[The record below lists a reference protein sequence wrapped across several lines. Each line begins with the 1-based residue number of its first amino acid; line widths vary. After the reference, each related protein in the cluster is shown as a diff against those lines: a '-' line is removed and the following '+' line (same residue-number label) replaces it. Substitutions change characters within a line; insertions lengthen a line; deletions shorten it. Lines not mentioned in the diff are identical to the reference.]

1 MAELRSVTENVEAKI
16 LLHRPL
22 RGDASF
28 SVQLPGRKEATVG
41 SSKKV
46 SMLKQR
52 VSEAVAAMD
61 RGMQIFNL
69 VVQDGLTVNVYND
82 DGRRS
87 FEQLRDIVLQCQQWT
102 VEEVWWSSDA
112 AS

>member
-1 MAELRSVTENVEAKI
+1 MAELRSVTENVEANI
-16 LLHRPL
+16 LLHRPSQ
-22 RGDASF
+22 GDASFF
-28 SVQLPGRKEATVG
+28 SVQLPGRKEATVA

-87 FEQLRDIVLQCQQWT
+87 FE
-102 VEEVWWSSDA
+102 
-112 AS
+112 